1 MKKITKRFFVILVA
15 LLCASL
21 CLMLVGCGDDTNEGE
36 NDENGTAADTA
47 AATETSTDT
56 TAPDTDAPNDEN
68 NGEDDSDGE
77 NNKGNGRGDEPTV
90 IKQTAVVLNN
100 RVQNV
105 RMLNSRDT
113 ATHNEMTCDF
123 IGSGIAFRL
132 NNAGGDVT
140 LNVLLSENRSGTFL
154 VKVDGAPFAM
164 NGSPYIVVTQ
174 SGKISISDIPT
185 GEHDIEIV
193 KVSGYTQG
201 HVTLYKLAF
210 YGTLVAQDHDA
221 EKIKIEVIDENALY
235 VGITDRAGVA
245 GTDAMLSY
253 AALLDGYEADISLL
267 DFGNAG
273 LLGNTNTVLAR
284 YSLRSPNR
292 GTDAY
297 DFASSADLVIVN
309 IGAVDYAASH
319 TPADNANAFGQKYLS
334 LLNLIRTK
342 NGIGCR
348 VLCLYPEGVGYGEQ
362 ILAACNSLGDGVYA
376 MEIPDDYLADGVLTA
391 VEMESQKQEFQT
403 MIDEILEDINTVS
416 SMTFEQSGIGI
427 TLKYRDFFHS

>member
-140 LNVLLSENRSGTFL
+140 LNVLLSENRTS
-154 VKVDGAPFAM
+154 
-164 NGSPYIVVTQ
+164 NG
-174 SGKISISDIPT
+174 
-185 GEHDIEIV
+185 
-193 KVSGYTQG
+193 
-201 HVTLYKLAF
+201 
-210 YGTLVAQDHDA
+210 
-221 EKIKIEVIDENALY
+221 
-235 VGITDRAGVA
+235 R
-245 GTDAMLSY
+245 
-253 AALLDGYEADISLL
+253 
-267 DFGNAG
+267 
-273 LLGNTNTVLAR
+273 
-284 YSLRSPNR
+284 
-292 GTDAY
+292 
-297 DFASSADLVIVN
+297 
-309 IGAVDYAASH
+309 
-319 TPADNANAFGQKYLS
+319 
-334 LLNLIRTK
+334 
-342 NGIGCR
+342 C
-348 VLCLYPEGVGYGEQ
+348 
-362 ILAACNSLGDGVYA
+362 
-376 MEIPDDYLADGVLTA
+376 
-391 VEMESQKQEFQT
+391 
-403 MIDEILEDINTVS
+403 
-416 SMTFEQSGIGI
+416 
-427 TLKYRDFFHS
+427 